1 MISEQLQQRIRQGDR
16 EAFHELYSAYSRTVY
31 IKVLS
36 AVGHA
41 DRTREITRQVFL
53 AIYQE
58 ICTSKTLVDVERRI
72 AVLAGTYIQ
81 KERDAAKK
89 HDVPSKETPSAAAKR
104 ETLDAANEM
113 IRQRTSADSAQKTV
127 PQAPRQV
134 SDSMPV
140 RPVVPTPRRKK
151 SSGSI
156 LFSVFLCLMCVVFL
170 WVAVGLLMEFGVFP
184 AVDLGYTWFNSTV
197 FRLFYSF

>member
-58 ICTSKTLVDVERRI
+58 ICTSKTPIDVERRI

-81 KERDAAKK
+81 KERDAAKNAVSGK
-89 HDVPSKETPSAAAKR
+89 DTPPAAPR
-104 ETLDAANEM
+104 ETLDAVNKLVQQQKSGGPEKKT
-113 IRQRTSADSAQKTV
+113 TSQKPEAQPRASACPPLHHTPPHSK
-127 PQAPRQV
+127 RSV
-134 SDSMPV
+134 STM
-140 RPVVPTPRRKK
+140 
-151 SSGSI
+151 
-156 LFSVFLCLMCVVFL
+156 LFSAFLCLLCLVFL
-170 WVAVGLLMEFGVFP
+170 WIAVGLLMEFGVFP